1 MGDLGKRLARGEPAA
16 FAELYDRCS
25 DRCHHYLS
33 MYLGSR
39 DAADEVLQETFVRLV
54 RGRARL
60 ARVDNLVAY
69 VFTVARNEAAR
80 HAGRR
85 ARHRQ
90 RYTPLAAADLFHDTD
105 DALRRETAEAVV
117 AALRQ
122 ISDDQREVVEL
133 KVYGGLTFRE
143 IAEITGVP
151 LQTAATR
158 YRSALERLRE
168 WFTRQPS

>member
-1 MGDLGKRLARGEPAA
+1 
-16 FAELYDRCS
+16 RCS
-25 DRCHHYLS
+25 DRCHHCLS
-33 MYLGSR
+33 AYLGSR

-54 RGRARL
+54 GGRARL
-60 ARVDNLVAY
+60 ATVDNLVAY

-90 RYTPLAAADLFHDTD
+90 RHTSLTAADLFQVAE

-122 ISDDQREVVEL
+122 TGDERRE
-133 KVYGGLTFRE
+133 GGE
-143 IAEITGVP
+143 
-151 LQTAATR
+151 
-158 YRSALERLRE
+158 
-168 WFTRQPS
+168 